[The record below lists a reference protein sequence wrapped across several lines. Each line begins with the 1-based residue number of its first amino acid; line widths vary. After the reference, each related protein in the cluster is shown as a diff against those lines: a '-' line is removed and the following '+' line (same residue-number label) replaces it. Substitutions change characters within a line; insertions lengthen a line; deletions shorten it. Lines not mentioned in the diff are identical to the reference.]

1 MKIYGSAA
9 ELIGGTP
16 LVRFSAFGKEAGAE
30 AEILAKLEYLN
41 PAGRAKDRV
50 GKEMLDAALSSGR
63 ITKDSLIIEPTSGN
77 TGIGIAAYAAQLGMK
92 VIIVMPETMSLER
105 RKLIAAYGAKLVLT
119 DGSKGMAGSIEKA
132 NELAAANP
140 GSFIPAQFDN
150 PDNCAAHYKTTGPE
164 IWADTD
170 GTVDIF
176 VAGIGTGGTIT
187 GTGRFLKEMNP
198 NVKIVA
204 VEPADS
210 PLLSQGRAG
219 AHGLQGIGA
228 NFVPKILDTDIYD
241 EIITVATEQA
251 YAAARLTVKTQ
262 GILIGISSG
271 AALHAAAELAKRPEN
286 SGKRIVVLLP
296 DGGERYLST
305 SLFEEDE
312 Q

>member
-16 LVRFSAFGKEAGAE
+16 LVRFSAFGKEAGAG

-41 PAGRAKDRV
+41 PAGSAKDRV

-210 PLLSQGRAG
+210 PLLSEGRAG

-241 EIITVATEQA
+241 EIITVTTEQA

>member
-16 LVRFSAFGKEAGAE
+16 LVRFSAFGKAAGAG

-41 PAGRAKDRV
+41 PAGSAKDRV

-119 DGSKGMAGSIEKA
+119 DSSKGMAGSIEKA

-187 GTGRFLKEMNP
+187 GTGSVLKEMHP

-241 EIITVATEQA
+241 EIITVTTEQA

>member
-16 LVRFSAFGKEAGAE
+16 LVRFSAFGKAAGAG

-41 PAGRAKDRV
+41 PAGSAKDRV

-164 IWADTD
+164 IWEDTD

-176 VAGIGTGGTIT
+176 VVGIGTGGTIT
-187 GTGRFLKEMNP
+187 GTGRYLKEKNP
-198 NVKIVA
+198 NIKVAA

-241 EIITVATEQA
+241 EIITVTTEQA

>member
-16 LVRFSAFGKEAGAE
+16 LVRFSAFGKAAGAG

-41 PAGRAKDRV
+41 PAGSAKDRV

>member
-16 LVRFSAFGKEAGAE
+16 LVRFSAFGKAAGAG

-41 PAGRAKDRV
+41 PAGSAKDRV

-228 NFVPKILDTDIYD
+228 NFVPKILDTDIYG
-241 EIITVATEQA
+241 EIITVTTEQA

-286 SGKRIVVLLP
+286 SGKRIAVLLP

>member
-16 LVRFSAFGKEAGAE
+16 LVRFSAFGKEAGAG

-41 PAGRAKDRV
+41 PAGSAKDRV

-187 GTGRFLKEMNP
+187 GTGRFLKEKNP

-210 PLLSQGRAG
+210 PLLSEGRAG

-241 EIITVATEQA
+241 EIITVTTEQA

>member
-16 LVRFSAFGKEAGAE
+16 LVRFSAFGKEAGAG

-41 PAGRAKDRV
+41 PAGSAKDRV

-105 RKLIAAYGAKLVLT
+105 RKLIAAYGAQLVLT

-164 IWADTD
+164 IWVDTD

-187 GTGRFLKEMNP
+187 GTGRFLKEKNP
-198 NVKIVA
+198 NIKIVA

-241 EIITVATEQA
+241 EIITVTTEQA

>member
-16 LVRFSAFGKEAGAE
+16 LVRFSAFGKAAGAG

-41 PAGRAKDRV
+41 PAGSAKDRV

-241 EIITVATEQA
+241 EIITVTTEQA

-286 SGKRIVVLLP
+286 SGKWIVVLLP

>member
-16 LVRFSAFGKEAGAE
+16 LVRFSAFGKEAGAG

-41 PAGRAKDRV
+41 PAGSAKDRV

-164 IWADTD
+164 IWEDTD

-187 GTGRFLKEMNP
+187 GTGRFLKEKNP
-198 NVKIVA
+198 NIRIVA

-241 EIITVATEQA
+241 EIITVTTEQA

-271 AALHAAAELAKRPEN
+271 AAMHAAAELAKRPEN

>member
-16 LVRFSAFGKEAGAE
+16 LVRFSAFGKAAGAG

-41 PAGRAKDRV
+41 PAGSAKDRV
-50 GKEMLDAALSSGR
+50 GKEMLDSALRSGR

-105 RKLIAAYGAKLVLT
+105 RKLIAAYGAQLVLT

-164 IWADTD
+164 IWEDTD

-187 GTGRFLKEMNP
+187 GTGRYLKEQNP
-198 NVKIVA
+198 SIKVVA

-210 PLLSQGRAG
+210 PLLSEGRAG

-228 NFVPKILDTDIYD
+228 NFVPTILDTDIYD
-241 EIITVATEQA
+241 EIITVTTEQA

>member
-16 LVRFSAFGKEAGAE
+16 LVRFSAFGKEAGAG

-41 PAGRAKDRV
+41 PAGSAKDRV

-241 EIITVATEQA
+241 EIITVTTEQA
-251 YAAARLTVKTQ
+251 YTAARLTVKTQ

>member
-16 LVRFSAFGKEAGAE
+16 LVRFSAFGKETGAG

-41 PAGRAKDRV
+41 PAGSAKDRV

-210 PLLSQGRAG
+210 PLLSEGRAG

-228 NFVPKILDTDIYD
+228 NFVPKILETDIYD
-241 EIITVATEQA
+241 EIITVTTEQA

>member
-16 LVRFSAFGKEAGAE
+16 LVRFSAFGKEAGAG

-41 PAGRAKDRV
+41 PAGSAKDRV

-210 PLLSQGRAG
+210 PLLSEGRAG

-241 EIITVATEQA
+241 EIITVTTEQA

-271 AALHAAAELAKRPEN
+271 AALHAAAELAERPEN

>member
-16 LVRFSAFGKEAGAE
+16 LVRFSAFGKEAGAG

-41 PAGRAKDRV
+41 PAGSAKDRV

-164 IWADTD
+164 IWEDTD

-187 GTGRFLKEMNP
+187 GTGRFLKEKNP
-198 NVKIVA
+198 NIRIVA

-241 EIITVATEQA
+241 EIITVTTEQV

-271 AALHAAAELAKRPEN
+271 AAMHAAAELAKRPEN